1 MSSFETKGAAVVIDM
16 VVNAALTPPDR
27 EAFSLDPCLPGHPNP
42 YPIYSALLQE
52 SPLQW
57 CEGPGLWVVLGHPES
72 ASLMRD
78 SRCRRQDHLD
88 KLIRRFGNDRIFG
101 AQKMDIP
108 FMDGESHAAAR
119 HHVMAA
125 FRSIDLQSLDQ
136 FCRQFVHDR
145 LDTVELGSWF
155 DFVDVM
161 AYPLPICVASELIGV
176 PQDLQQQVLEQVG
189 HFVRARG
196 LTQNNETASDGDE
209 AMEVYRRTFLPL
221 IQERRAKPGD
231 DLLSRLLVD
240 RDRQL
245 SFSDEALLLIVSSN
259 FYSASTYT
267 VPLLISNSVER
278 LAKQPDL
285 LVQLRQSPELIDV
298 AIEEFL
304 RIDPPAQAIN
314 VGALSEP
321 IELAG
326 QTIKAGCSMTSMIGA
341 ANRDPRVFR
350 QPDLFLL
357 DRDPNPH
364 LSFAPGLHQCL
375 GLHLARVQLRAVL
388 QALLQRCRSLEVDS
402 QRSLRLQADR
412 FRGFDRLMVRFEPT
426 TSL

>member
-1 MSSFETKGAAVVIDM
+1 MSSFETNGAAVVIDM

-42 YPIYSALLQE
+42 YLIYSALLQE

-108 FMDGESHAAAR
+108 FMDGEAHAAAR
-119 HHVMAA
+119 HHVMTA

-136 FCRQFVHDR
+136 YCRRFVPER
-145 LDTVELGSWF
+145 LDTVEPGSWF

-176 PQDLQQQVLEQVG
+176 PQELQQQVLEQVG

-285 LVQLRQSPELIDV
+285 LEQLRQSPELIDV

-388 QALLQRCRSLEVDS
+388 QALLQRCLSLEVDS

-412 FRGFDRLMVRFEPT
+412 FRGFERLMVRFEPMA
-426 TSL
+426 SL